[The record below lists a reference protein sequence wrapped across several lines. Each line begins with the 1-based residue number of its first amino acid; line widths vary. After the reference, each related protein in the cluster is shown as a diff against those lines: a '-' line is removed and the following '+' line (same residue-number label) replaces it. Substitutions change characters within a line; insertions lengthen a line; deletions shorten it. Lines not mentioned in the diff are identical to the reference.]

1 MDVIWSREAKADFYE
16 GVLWLDARNP
26 EAADRFEHD
35 VQKSVAILSLHPGLG
50 RPTTT
55 VGVRIFSL
63 PKWHR
68 RIAYQD
74 LGNFILITNLRD
86 TRQEPRD

>member
-16 GVLWLDARNP
+16 GVLWLEARNP
-26 EAADRFEHD
+26 DVADRFERD

-55 VGVRIFSL
+55 EGVRIFSL
-63 PKWHR
+63 PNRHR
-68 RIAYQD
+68 RM
-74 LGNFILITNLRD
+74 T
-86 TRQEPRD
+86 